1 MFHDPLKNRS
11 LPRSLTEAN
20 ISLILKK
27 GKADDK
33 CVSISLLNTD
43 LKLIMTKLD
52 VLRAVIHVVISGGFS
67 ILISC
72 PNLWNLTV

>member
-27 GKADDK
+27 GKADDE

-43 LKLIMTKLD
+43 LKLLSKTLALHLET
-52 VLRAVIHVVISGGFS
+52 VLPCII
-67 ILISC
+67 
-72 PNLWNLTV
+72 NNDQT